1 MAAAHTD
8 FWELERRNRR
18 ETAILVVV
26 FIALFTA
33 LGFGLDFRFHD
44 LAIVDGSLTGFP
56 LLTLIALGFGIFQ
69 SLLSYYGGAALVLA
83 SVQARELAPDT
94 PQHQMVLDVVRE
106 MALAARMPVPKAYL
120 MNDPS
125 PNAFATGRDPDHS
138 VVCVTQGLID
148 TMDREEVQGVLGHE
162 MAHVRDYD
170 IRTMMMIAVLVAGI
184 AMLADFVYRSM
195 WYTGGVGGGGGRSSG
210 GRDDDNSSGNAGAL
224 IGILVLVLAV
234 LAPFFAQLLAMAVS
248 RQREYLADAASVE
261 FTRNPRA
268 LLRALERIAE
278 TESPL
283 RNASRG
289 TAHLFIVNP
298 LQGARDDDEGF
309 FANLFST
316 HPPLR
321 RRIERLR
328 AMLNEA
334 GGEAPPASAAAR
346 RQLRAADT
354 RRTKIRASG
363 CDGAVRVRLRAAT
376 VLRLIASRL
385 S

>member
-18 ETAILVVV
+18 ETALLVVV

-33 LGFGLDFRFHD
+33 LGFGLDFRFGD
-44 LAIVDGSLTGFP
+44 LAIVEGSLTGFP
-56 LLTLIALGFGIFQ
+56 MLTLIALGFGIFQ
-69 SLLSYYGGAALVLA
+69 SLLSYYGGTALVLA
-83 SVQARELAPDT
+83 SVQARELEPDT
-94 PQHQMVLDVVRE
+94 PQHQMVLDVVHE

-125 PNAFATGRDPDHS
+125 PNAFATGRDPNHS

-195 WYTGGVGGGGGRSSG
+195 WYTGGVGGGERRSSS
-210 GRDDDNSSGNAGAL
+210 RDNDNNSGNAGAL

-248 RQREYLADAASVE
+248 REREYLADAASVE

-289 TAHLFIVNP
+289 TAHMFIVNP
-298 LQGARDDDEGF
+298 LQGARDDNEGF
-309 FANLFST
+309 LANLFST
-316 HPPLR
+316 HPPLG

-328 AMLNEA
+328 ALLNET
-334 GGEAPPASAAAR
+334 GGEALPAGAAA
-346 RQLRAADT
+346 
-354 RRTKIRASG
+354 ASPAPRG
-363 CDGAVRVRLRAAT
+363 
-376 VLRLIASRL
+376 
-385 S
+385 

>member
-1 MAAAHTD
+1 MAAARTD

-18 ETAILVVV
+18 QTTILVVV

-33 LGFGLDFRFHD
+33 IGFGLDFRFHD
-44 LAIVDGSLTGFP
+44 LTIVDGTLTGFP

-69 SLLSYYGGAALVLA
+69 SLLSYYGGAPLVLA

-94 PQHQMVLDVVRE
+94 PEHQMVLDVVRE

-125 PNAFATGRDPDHS
+125 PNAFATGRDPNHS

-195 WYTGGVGGGGGRSSG
+195 WYTGEVGGGGSRSSG
-210 GRDDDNSSGNAGAL
+210 RRDDDNSSGNAGVL

-248 RQREYLADAASVE
+248 REREYLADAASVE
-261 FTRNPRA
+261 FTRNPQA
-268 LLRALERIAE
+268 LLRALERIVE

-289 TAHLFIVNP
+289 TAHMFIVNP
-298 LQGARDDDEGF
+298 LQGARDDEGF

-328 AMLNEA
+328 AMLGETS
-334 GGEAPPASAAAR
+334 GEAAAAG
-346 RQLRAADT
+346 AA
-354 RRTKIRASG
+354 
-363 CDGAVRVRLRAAT
+363 AAPT
-376 VLRLIASRL
+376 PRG
-385 S
+385 

>member
-18 ETAILVVV
+18 ETALLVVV

-33 LGFGLDFRFHD
+33 LGFGLDFRFGD
-44 LAIVDGSLTGFP
+44 LAIVEGSLTGFP
-56 LLTLIALGFGIFQ
+56 MLTLIALGFGIFQ
-69 SLLSYYGGAALVLA
+69 SLLSYYGGTALVLA
-83 SVQARELAPDT
+83 SVQARELEPDT
-94 PQHQMVLDVVRE
+94 PQHQMVLDVVHE

-125 PNAFATGRDPDHS
+125 PNAFATGRDPNHS

-195 WYTGGVGGGGGRSSG
+195 WYTGGVGGGERRSSS
-210 GRDDDNSSGNAGAL
+210 RDNDNNSGNAGAL

-248 RQREYLADAASVE
+248 REREYLADAASVE

-289 TAHLFIVNP
+289 TAHMFIVNP
-298 LQGARDDDEGF
+298 LQGARDDNEGF
-309 FANLFST
+309 LANLFST
-316 HPPLR
+316 HPPLG

-328 AMLNEA
+328 ALLNET
-334 GGEAPPASAAAR
+334 GGEALPAGGAAAAPAPR
-346 RQLRAADT
+346 
-354 RRTKIRASG
+354 G
-363 CDGAVRVRLRAAT
+363 
-376 VLRLIASRL
+376 
-385 S
+385 

>member
-1 MAAAHTD
+1 
-8 FWELERRNRR
+8 
-18 ETAILVVV
+18 
-26 FIALFTA
+26 
-33 LGFGLDFRFHD
+33 
-44 LAIVDGSLTGFP
+44 
-56 LLTLIALGFGIFQ
+56 IFQ
-69 SLLSYYGGAALVLA
+69 SLLSYYGGTALVLA
-83 SVQARELAPDT
+83 SVQARELEPDT
-94 PQHQMVLDVVRE
+94 PEHQMVLDVVHE

-125 PNAFATGRDPDHS
+125 PNAFATGRDPNHS

-195 WYTGGVGGGGGRSSG
+195 WYTGGVGGGERRSSS
-210 GRDDDNSSGNAGAL
+210 RDNDNNSGNAGAL
-224 IGILVLVLAV
+224 IGLLVIVLAV

-248 RQREYLADAASVE
+248 REREYLADAASVE

-268 LLRALERIAE
+268 LLRALERIAQ

-289 TAHLFIVNP
+289 TAHMFIVNP
-298 LQGARDDDEGF
+298 LQGARDDNEGF
-309 FANLFST
+309 LANLFST
-316 HPPLR
+316 HPPLG

-328 AMLNEA
+328 ALLNET
-334 GGEAPPASAAAR
+334 GSEALPPDGAAAAPAPR
-346 RQLRAADT
+346 
-354 RRTKIRASG
+354 G
-363 CDGAVRVRLRAAT
+363 
-376 VLRLIASRL
+376 
-385 S
+385 

>member
-18 ETAILVVV
+18 ETAMLVVV
-26 FIALFTA
+26 FVALFTA
-33 LGFGLDFRFHD
+33 LGFGLDFRFGD

-56 LLTLIALGFGIFQ
+56 LLTLIALGFGVFQ

-120 MNDPS
+120 MSDPS
-125 PNAFATGRDPDHS
+125 PNAFATGRDPNHS
-138 VVCVTQGLID
+138 IVCVTQGLID

-170 IRTMMMIAVLVAGI
+170 IRTMMMIAVLVAGV

-210 GRDDDNSSGNAGAL
+210 SRDDDNSGGNAGAL

-268 LLRALERIAE
+268 LLRALERIAQ

-289 TAHLFIVNP
+289 TAHMFIVNP
-298 LQGARDDDEGF
+298 LQGVRDDNEGF

-316 HPPLR
+316 HPPLG

-334 GGEAPPASAAAR
+334 GGEAPPTIAAA
-346 RQLRAADT
+346 AAPT
-354 RRTKIRASG
+354 ARG
-363 CDGAVRVRLRAAT
+363 
-376 VLRLIASRL
+376 
-385 S
+385 

>member
-1 MAAAHTD
+1 MAAARTD

-18 ETAILVVV
+18 ETAALVVV

-33 LGFGLDFRFHD
+33 LGFGLDFRFGD

-69 SLLSYYGGAALVLA
+69 SLLSYYGGASLVLA
-83 SVQARELAPDT
+83 SVQARELSPDT

-120 MNDPS
+120 MSDPS
-125 PNAFATGRDPDHS
+125 PNAFATGRDPNHS

-195 WYTGGVGGGGGRSSG
+195 WYTGGVGGSGRSRGS
-210 GRDDDNSSGNAGAL
+210 RDDDSSSGNAGAL
-224 IGILVLVLAV
+224 IGILVVVLAV

-298 LQGARDDDEGF
+298 LQGARDR
-309 FANLFST
+309 ATMMRAFS
-316 HPPLR
+316 PISFRPIR
-321 RRIERLR
+321 RSP
-328 AMLNEA
+328 
-334 GGEAPPASAAAR
+334 GGSSGCAR
-346 RQLRAADT
+346 CSTRRAA
-354 RRTKIRASG
+354 
-363 CDGAVRVRLRAAT
+363 
-376 VLRLIASRL
+376 
-385 S
+385 

>member
-18 ETAILVVV
+18 ETALLVVV

-33 LGFGLDFRFHD
+33 LGFGLDFRFGD
-44 LAIVDGSLTGFP
+44 LAIVEGSLTGFP
-56 LLTLIALGFGIFQ
+56 MLTLIALGFGIFQ

-83 SVQARELAPDT
+83 SVQARELEPDT
-94 PQHQMVLDVVRE
+94 PQHQMVLDVVHE

-125 PNAFATGRDPDHS
+125 PNAFATGRDPNHS

-195 WYTGGVGGGGGRSSG
+195 WYTGGVGGGERRSSS
-210 GRDDDNSSGNAGAL
+210 RDNDNNSGNAGAL

-248 RQREYLADAASVE
+248 REREYLADAASVE

-289 TAHLFIVNP
+289 TAHMFIVNP
-298 LQGARDDDEGF
+298 LQGARDDNEGF
-309 FANLFST
+309 LANLFST
-316 HPPLR
+316 HPPLG

-328 AMLNEA
+328 ALLNET
-334 GGEAPPASAAAR
+334 GGEALPAGAAA
-346 RQLRAADT
+346 AAPAP
-354 RRTKIRASG
+354 RG
-363 CDGAVRVRLRAAT
+363 
-376 VLRLIASRL
+376 
-385 S
+385 

>member
-18 ETAILVVV
+18 ETALLVLV
-26 FIALFTA
+26 FIALFTT
-33 LGFGLDFRFHD
+33 LGFGLDFRFGD
-44 LAIVDGSLTGFP
+44 LAIVGGSLTGFP
-56 LLTLIALGFGIFQ
+56 MLTLIALGFGIFQ
-69 SLLSYYGGAALVLA
+69 SLLSYYGGTALVLA
-83 SVQARELAPDT
+83 SVQARELEPDT
-94 PQHQMVLDVVRE
+94 PQHQMVLDVVHE

-125 PNAFATGRDPDHS
+125 PNAFATGRDPNHS

-195 WYTGGVGGGGGRSSG
+195 WYTGGVGGGERRSSS
-210 GRDDDNSSGNAGAL
+210 RDNDNNSGNAGAL
-224 IGILVLVLAV
+224 IGVLVIVLAV

-248 RQREYLADAASVE
+248 REREYLADAASVE

-268 LLRALERIAE
+268 LLRALERIAQ

-289 TAHLFIVNP
+289 TAHMFIVNP
-298 LQGARDDDEGF
+298 LQGARDDNEGF
-309 FANLFST
+309 LANLFST
-316 HPPLR
+316 HPPLG

-328 AMLNEA
+328 ALLNET
-334 GGEAPPASAAAR
+334 GGEALPPDGAAAAPAPR
-346 RQLRAADT
+346 
-354 RRTKIRASG
+354 G
-363 CDGAVRVRLRAAT
+363 
-376 VLRLIASRL
+376 
-385 S
+385 

>member
-1 MAAAHTD
+1 MSAARAD

-18 ETAILVVV
+18 ETAILVAV
-26 FIALFTA
+26 FVALFA
-33 LGFGLDFRFHD
+33 LLGLGLDFRFGD
-44 LAIVDGSLTGFP
+44 LAIVNGALSGFP
-56 LLTLIALGFGIFQ
+56 VLTLVALTFAIFQ

-83 SVQARELAPDT
+83 SVQARELTPDT

-125 PNAFATGRDPDHS
+125 PNAFATGRNPNHS
-138 VVCVTQGLID
+138 IVCVTQGLID

-170 IRTMMMIAVLVAGI
+170 IRTMMMIAVLVAGV

-195 WYTGGVGGGGGRSSG
+195 WYTGSVGGGRSRRNDDSG
-210 GRDDDNSSGNAGAL
+210 GSGNAGAL

-234 LAPFFAQLLAMAVS
+234 LAPCFAQLLAMAVS
-248 RQREYLADAASVE
+248 REREYLADATSVE

-268 LLRALERIAE
+268 LLRALERIAQ

-289 TAHLFIVNP
+289 TAHMFIVNP
-298 LQGARDDDEGF
+298 LQGARDDDEGL

-316 HPPLR
+316 HPPLG

-328 AMLNEA
+328 ALLNET
-334 GGEAPPASAAAR
+334 GGEKTAASS
-346 RQLRAADT
+346 
-354 RRTKIRASG
+354 I
-363 CDGAVRVRLRAAT
+363 
-376 VLRLIASRL
+376 SR

>member
-1 MAAAHTD
+1 MSAARAD

-18 ETAILVVV
+18 ETAILVAV
-26 FIALFTA
+26 FVALFTL
-33 LGFGLDFRFHD
+33 LGFGLDFRFGD
-44 LAIVDGSLTGFP
+44 LAIVNGTLTGFP
-56 LLTLIALGFGIFQ
+56 ALTLVALTFAIFQ
-69 SLLSYYGGAALVLA
+69 ALLSYYGGASLVLA
-83 SVQARELAPDT
+83 SVQARELTPDT

-125 PNAFATGRDPDHS
+125 PNAFATGRNPNHS

-170 IRTMMMIAVLVAGI
+170 IRTMMMIAVLVAGV

-195 WYTGGVGGGGGRSSG
+195 WYTGTVGGGSRS
-210 GRDDDNSSGNAGAL
+210 RDDDSRSGNGGAL

-234 LAPFFAQLLAMAVS
+234 LAPLFAQLLAMAVS
-248 RQREYLADAASVE
+248 REREYLADAASVE

-268 LLRALERIAE
+268 LLRALERIAQ

-289 TAHLFIVNP
+289 TAHMFIVNP

-316 HPPLR
+316 HPPLG

-328 AMLNEA
+328 ALLNET
-334 GGEAPPASAAAR
+334 GGQTPA
-346 RQLRAADT
+346 
-354 RRTKIRASG
+354 ASS
-363 CDGAVRVRLRAAT
+363 
-376 VLRLIASRL
+376 ISR

>member
-1 MAAAHTD
+1 MAAERSD

-18 ETAILVVV
+18 ETVLLVAV

-33 LGFGLDFRFHD
+33 LGCGLDFVVGN
-44 LAIVDGSLTGFP
+44 LTIVDGGVAGFP
-56 LLTLIALGFGIFQ
+56 LLTLIALCFGIFQ

-94 PQHQMVLDVVRE
+94 PKHQMVLDVVRE
-106 MALAARMPVPKAYL
+106 MALAARMPVPRSYVID
-120 MNDPS
+120 DPS
-125 PNAFATGRDPDHS
+125 PNAFATGRAPAHS
-138 VVCVTQGLID
+138 VICVTQGLVD
-148 TMDREEVQGVLGHE
+148 TMDREEMQGVLGHE

-195 WYTGGVGGGGGRSSG
+195 WYTGGVGVGGGRRERSNGES
-210 GRDDDNSSGNAGAL
+210 DSSGNARV
-224 IGILVLVLAV
+224 IIYLVVIILAV

-248 RQREYLADAASVE
+248 RQREYLADASSVE

-289 TAHLFIVNP
+289 TAHMFIVNP
-298 LQGARDDDEGF
+298 LQGAREDDEGF
-309 FANLFST
+309 LDNLLST
-316 HPPLR
+316 HPPLS
-321 RRIERLR
+321 RRIARLR
-328 AMLNEA
+328 AMLNEPPADAASGAAEA
-334 GGEAPPASAAAR
+334 GGAQR
-346 RQLRAADT
+346 
-354 RRTKIRASG
+354 G
-363 CDGAVRVRLRAAT
+363 
-376 VLRLIASRL
+376 
-385 S
+385 

>member
-1 MAAAHTD
+1 
-8 FWELERRNRR
+8 
-18 ETAILVVV
+18 
-26 FIALFTA
+26 LFTA

-44 LAIVDGSLTGFP
+44 LAIVNGSLTGFP
-56 LLTLIALGFGIFQ
+56 LLTLIALGFGTFQ

-83 SVQARELAPDT
+83 SVQARELVSDT

-125 PNAFATGRDPDHS
+125 PNAFATGRDPNHS

-148 TMDREEVQGVLGHE
+148 TMDREDVQGVLGHE

-170 IRTMMMIAVLVAGI
+170 IRTMMMIGVLVAGI

-195 WYTGGVGGGGGRSSG
+195 WYTGDVGGGGSDR
-210 GRDDDNSSGNAGAL
+210 RDNDNSGGNAGAL

-278 TESPL
+278 TKSPL

-298 LQGARDDDEGF
+298 LQGARDDDEEF
-309 FANLFST
+309 FDNLLST

-328 AMLNEA
+328 AMLGEA
-334 GGEAPPASAAAR
+334 GGEAPPAGAAA
-346 RQLRAADT
+346 APT
-354 RRTKIRASG
+354 
-363 CDGAVRVRLRAAT
+363 
-376 VLRLIASRL
+376 SRG
-385 S
+385 

>member
-1 MAAAHTD
+1 MAAARTD
-8 FWELERRNRR
+8 FWELERCNRR
-18 ETAILVVV
+18 ETAMLVVV
-26 FIALFTA
+26 FVALFTT
-33 LGFGLDFRFHD
+33 LGFGLDFIFHN

-69 SLLSYYGGAALVLA
+69 SLLSYYGGASLVLA
-83 SVQARELAPDT
+83 SVRARELAPDT

-125 PNAFATGRDPDHS
+125 PNAFATGRDPHHS
-138 VVCVTQGLID
+138 VICVTQGLID

-195 WYTGGVGGGGGRSSG
+195 WYTGGVGGGGGRGRSS
-210 GRDDDNSSGNAGAL
+210 RDDDSSGGNAGAL
-224 IGILVLVLAV
+224 IGILVVVLAV

-289 TAHLFIVNP
+289 TAHMFIVNP
-298 LQGARDDDEGF
+298 LQGARDDNEGF

-316 HPPLR
+316 HPPLG

-328 AMLNEA
+328 ALLNEA
-334 GGEAPPASAAAR
+334 SAAG
-346 RQLRAADT
+346 AA
-354 RRTKIRASG
+354 
-363 CDGAVRVRLRAAT
+363 AAAPT
-376 VLRLIASRL
+376 PRG
-385 S
+385 

>member
-1 MAAAHTD
+1 MSAARAD

-18 ETAILVVV
+18 ETAILVAV
-26 FIALFTA
+26 FVALFTL
-33 LGFGLDFRFHD
+33 LGFGLDFRFGD
-44 LAIVDGSLTGFP
+44 LAIVNGTLTGFP
-56 LLTLIALGFGIFQ
+56 ALTLVALTFAIFQ
-69 SLLSYYGGAALVLA
+69 ALLSYYGGASLVLA
-83 SVQARELAPDT
+83 SVQARELTPDT

-125 PNAFATGRDPDHS
+125 PNAFATGRNPNHS

-170 IRTMMMIAVLVAGI
+170 IRTMMMIAVLVAGV

-195 WYTGGVGGGGGRSSG
+195 WYTGTVGGGSSS
-210 GRDDDNSSGNAGAL
+210 REDDSRSGNGGAL

-234 LAPFFAQLLAMAVS
+234 LAPLFAQLLAMAVS
-248 RQREYLADAASVE
+248 REREYLADAASVE

-268 LLRALERIAE
+268 LLRALERIAQ

-289 TAHLFIVNP
+289 TAHMFIVNP
-298 LQGARDDDEGF
+298 LQGARDDDEGL

-316 HPPLR
+316 HPPLG

-328 AMLNEA
+328 ALLNET
-334 GGEAPPASAAAR
+334 GGQTPA
-346 RQLRAADT
+346 
-354 RRTKIRASG
+354 ASS
-363 CDGAVRVRLRAAT
+363 
-376 VLRLIASRL
+376 ISR

>member
-1 MAAAHTD
+1 MAAGHTD

-18 ETAILVVV
+18 ETVMLVAV
-26 FIALFTA
+26 FVALFVA
-33 LGFGLDFRFHD
+33 LGFGLDFVFHN
-44 LAIVDGSLTGFP
+44 LAIVNGALVGFP

-83 SVQARELAPDT
+83 SVRARELTSDT

-120 MNDPS
+120 MDDPS
-125 PNAFATGRDPDHS
+125 PNAFATGRDPQHS
-138 VVCVTQGLID
+138 VVCVTQGLVD

-195 WYTGGVGGGGGRSSG
+195 WYTGGVGVGGGRRGG
-210 GRDDDNSSGNAGAL
+210 GRDDDSGGGNAGAL
-224 IGILVLVLAV
+224 IAVLVVVLAV

-289 TAHLFIVNP
+289 TAHMFIVNP
-298 LQGARDDDEGF
+298 LQGARADDGGF

-316 HPPLR
+316 HPPLG

-328 AMLNEA
+328 AMLNQPV
-334 GGEAPPASAAAR
+334 GELPPAAAAP
-346 RQLRAADT
+346 AANP
-354 RRTKIRASG
+354 RG
-363 CDGAVRVRLRAAT
+363 
-376 VLRLIASRL
+376 
-385 S
+385 

>member
-1 MAAAHTD
+1 MAAVRTD

-18 ETAILVVV
+18 ETAMLVVV
-26 FIALFTA
+26 FVALLTA
-33 LGFGLDFRFHD
+33 LGFGLDFVFHN
-44 LAIVDGSLTGFP
+44 LTIVDGSLTGFP

-69 SLLSYYGGAALVLA
+69 SLLSYYGGASLVLA
-83 SVQARELAPDT
+83 SVRARELAPDT

-125 PNAFATGRDPDHS
+125 PNAFATGRDPQHS
-138 VVCVTQGLID
+138 IVCVTQGLVD

-195 WYTGGVGGGGGRSSG
+195 WYTGGVGGGGETSRGSRDNDNSG
-210 GRDDDNSSGNAGAL
+210 GNGGAL
-224 IGILVLVLAV
+224 IGILVVVLAV

-278 TESPL
+278 TEAPL

-289 TAHLFIVNP
+289 TAHMFIVNP
-298 LQGARDDDEGF
+298 LQGARADDEGF

-316 HPPLR
+316 HPPLG

-328 AMLNEA
+328 ALLNEA
-334 GGEAPPASAAAR
+334 GGEAPPAAAATTAPR
-346 RQLRAADT
+346 
-354 RRTKIRASG
+354 G
-363 CDGAVRVRLRAAT
+363 
-376 VLRLIASRL
+376 
-385 S
+385 

>member
-18 ETAILVVV
+18 ETALLVVV

-33 LGFGLDFRFHD
+33 LGFGLDFRFGD
-44 LAIVDGSLTGFP
+44 LAIVEGSLTGFSM
-56 LLTLIALGFGIFQ
+56 LTLIALGFGIFQ
-69 SLLSYYGGAALVLA
+69 SLLSYYGGTALVLA
-83 SVQARELAPDT
+83 SVQARELEPDT
-94 PQHQMVLDVVRE
+94 PQHQMVLDVVHE

-125 PNAFATGRDPDHS
+125 PNAFATGRDPNHS

-195 WYTGGVGGGGGRSSG
+195 WYTGGVGGGERRSSS
-210 GRDDDNSSGNAGAL
+210 RDNDNNSGNAGAL

-248 RQREYLADAASVE
+248 REREYLADAASVE

-289 TAHLFIVNP
+289 TAHMFIVNP
-298 LQGARDDDEGF
+298 LQGARDDNEGF
-309 FANLFST
+309 LANLFST
-316 HPPLR
+316 HPPLG

-328 AMLNEA
+328 ALLNETGGVTLPA
-334 GGEAPPASAAAR
+334 GAAA
-346 RQLRAADT
+346 AAPAP
-354 RRTKIRASG
+354 RG
-363 CDGAVRVRLRAAT
+363 
-376 VLRLIASRL
+376 
-385 S
+385 